1 MLAILSRVLDVLLT
15 TAYRG
20 RRNGRVTIRFAFSKG
35 LASDMSFSLMVLG
48 EEGAEG
54 ESTCEDSVFGGTA
67 AFLFPTSFSS

>member
-48 EEGAEG
+48 EEG
-54 ESTCEDSVFGGTA
+54 ESTCKDSFFGGTA